1 MKLDDIDIEE
11 LENAEFN
18 EDSSDELFRVE
29 LIDET
34 LETQLTIP
42 IWYAKIVNSKLKWVK
57 IQREDFDKI
66 IELMKDGREWSIRY
80 IQDAPNSSTFEFE
93 HKIASLTHDW
103 AYFIPTK
110 LLSNSLLPPK
120 RYNLLKSSTVFLQ
133 PEPVSLA
140 PPPWIYLELTF
151 IITP

>member
-93 HKIASLTHDW
+93 LKIASLTLDW

-110 LLSNSLLPPK
+110 LLTNSSVK
-120 RYNLLKSSTVFLQ
+120 RRYHKIV
-133 PEPVSLA
+133 
-140 PPPWIYLELTF
+140 LT
-151 IITP
+151 